1 MHFVTMLLLAG
12 CSTPETINGKVVDI
26 WGEPIEGATV
36 LIEGAGERPMTD
48 HEGRYSFSFIGGAQK
63 LKAGKD
69 GYIQDHADMEFKE
82 GDTSGPEFNL
92 YQKPTENG
100 FYLVGPNSYT
110 KLSQQTVETIG
121 TEFDPIRGISKVGD
135 AKTDESSMTLL
146 FHTELKHEEI
156 LQLGLELHKLTFVKE
171 TTLSGPLGEQ
181 EVEVNLFTGESE
193 VEIEI
198 TPMRSPTDYLITTK
212 GDLKP
217 GSYAFQTQNLLDMED
232 QDAFD
237 RIPEA
242 MRTVFSFE
250 YK

>member
-1 MHFVTMLLLAG
+1 MSLLALFLLLG
-12 CSTPETINGKVVDI
+12 CSAAPTIDGKVVDI

-48 HEGRYSFSFIGGAQK
+48 NEGRYSFSYVAGPQK

-69 GYIQDHADMEFKE
+69 GYIQAHMETSFAE
-82 GDTSGPEFNL
+82 GDTEGPTFEL
-92 YQKPTENG
+92 YQMPAENG

-110 KLSQQTVETIG
+110 KLGQQTVETIG
-121 TEFDPIRGISKVGD
+121 TGFDPLRGIKKLGD
-135 AKTDESSMTLL
+135 AKTDRPALNVV

-156 LQLGLELHKLTFVKE
+156 LRLGLELHKLTFVKE
-171 TTLSGPLGEQ
+171 RELAGPLGNQ
-181 EVEVNLFTGESE
+181 QVDVNLYTAEKK

-198 TPMRSPTDYLITTK
+198 TPMRSPTDYLVTAK
-212 GDLKP
+212 GDLEP

-232 QDAFD
+232 QEAFD
-237 RIPEA
+237 RIPA
-242 MRTVFSFE
+242 QMRSVFPFE